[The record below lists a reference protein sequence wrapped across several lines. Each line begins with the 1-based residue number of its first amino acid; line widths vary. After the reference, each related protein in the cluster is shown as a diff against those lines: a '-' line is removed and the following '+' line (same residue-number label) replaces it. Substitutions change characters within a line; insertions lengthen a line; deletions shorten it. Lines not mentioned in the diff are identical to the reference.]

1 MTETERSPAPTARAI
16 FLVLA
21 GTFFLLIACE
31 LLWMGSTAKSKL
43 LVLET
48 LTLLPVFVFVLVR
61 KYPFRETF
69 RWQRVNGA
77 VLLVSGVIGVGLS
90 IVIDELDTLIQ
101 ILIPMPEELYQAMR
115 EFLLFDTMGELAIIV
130 VATVVVASF
139 AEEMLFR
146 GFFQGALEKM
156 TDVTKAVLV
165 TAFVFAFVHF
175 NPWWFV
181 EILILGV
188 CLGVLVWRSGS
199 IFPSV
204 IVHGVNNALSVL
216 LINTGSDTLGWY
228 RFKGHVSPI
237 WLILGLGC
245 IVFGFRVFYGL
256 TEKPSSISYS

>member
-1 MTETERSPAPTARAI
+1 MTENGRPAPTVRDI

-21 GTFFLLIACE
+21 GTFFLLIASE

-43 LVLET
+43 LVLEI
-48 LTLLPVFVFVLVR
+48 LTLLPVLVFVLMR

-69 RWQRVNGA
+69 RWQRVNGS
-77 VLLVSGVIGVGLS
+77 VLLVSGIIGVGLS
-90 IVIDELDTLIQ
+90 IIIDELDTLIQ
-101 ILIPMPEELYQAMR
+101 TFIPMPEELYQAMK
-115 EFLLFDTMGELAIIV
+115 EFMLFDTVGELVLII

-146 GFFQGALEKM
+146 GFFQGVLEKM
-156 TDVTKAVLV
+156 IDVTKAVLV

-188 CLGVLVWRSGS
+188 FLGVLVWRSGS

-204 IVHGVNNALSVL
+204 VVHGVNNVLAVL
-216 LINTGSDTLGWY
+216 LINTGSDELGWY

-256 TEKPSSISYS
+256 TENTSSQSYS